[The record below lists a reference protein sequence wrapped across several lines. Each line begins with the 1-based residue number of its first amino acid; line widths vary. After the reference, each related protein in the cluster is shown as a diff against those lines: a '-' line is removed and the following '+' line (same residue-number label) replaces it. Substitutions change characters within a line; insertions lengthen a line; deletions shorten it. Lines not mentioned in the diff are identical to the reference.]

1 MEEPKLAELVDL
13 GKRAVKVA
21 LGRGAEEAEA
31 FLSVS
36 SGASIDIER
45 GQIVRSVKRMDQ
57 GLGVRAVYR
66 KAVGFS
72 YTNTLTDKNI
82 EETAARAFR
91 AARASRSD
99 RNWVKFP
106 SPGKFG
112 APNGTYDK
120 KIVGLSSD
128 ELVETAAVMLG
139 AVEAYDKRV
148 LAVDGGVGTS
158 LFSTVVVNSQGVEA
172 YDRGTAVACS
182 METIARDGA
191 DVTPACYELSAER
204 VYDIDPEGVGAEAA
218 RQAVSSL
225 KAEKIESGVFPV
237 IFAQAAFRSLLYYT
251 LINAVKADY
260 VQRERSALKDK
271 IGEKVASEL
280 VTVYDDGLLE
290 GGLLTRKF
298 DDEGVPCQKTLVID
312 KGVLKNFLY
321 DSYTANKVGAEST
334 GNASRTGLAPYTS
347 TPVLEVSNFRFKE
360 GNRTPEELVGE
371 VDEGLLVYGVQG
383 AHSSNPESGEFS
395 VVATP
400 VWKIEGGNVACAVR
414 GVMLTGVVFDV
425 LRNVSA
431 LGSNVR
437 KMGQLVAPWIR
448 VEDVRA
454 VGRNETFLL

>member
-1 MEEPKLAELVDL
+1 MEEHKLAELIDF
-13 GKRAVKVA
+13 GKRAVKFA
-21 LGRGAEEAEA
+21 LGRGADEAEA

-36 SGASIDIER
+36 SETSIDIER

-72 YTNTLTDKNI
+72 YTNTLTDKKI
-82 EETAARAFR
+82 EEAAARAFR
-91 AARASRSD
+91 AARASKPD
-99 RNWVKFP
+99 KNWMKFP

-112 APNGTYDK
+112 EARGTYDK
-120 KIVGLSSD
+120 RIVDLSSD
-128 ELVETAAVMLG
+128 ELVDVAAVMLG
-139 AVEAYDKRV
+139 KVEDYDKRV
-148 LAVDGGVGTS
+148 LAVDGGVGAS
-158 LFSTVVVNSQGVEA
+158 LFSTAVVNSQGVEA
-172 YDRGTAVACS
+172 CDRGTVVACS

-191 DVTPACYELSAER
+191 DVTPACYEVSAER
-204 VYDIDPEGVGAEAA
+204 VYDIDPEGVGTEAA

-225 KAEKIESGVFPV
+225 KPEKIGSGAFPV

-271 IGEKVASEL
+271 IGEEVASEL

-290 GGLLTRKF
+290 GGLLTGKF
-298 DDEGVPCQKTLVID
+298 DAEGVPCQKTLVID
-312 KGVLKNFLY
+312 KGVLRNFLY

-334 GNASRTGLAPYTS
+334 GNASRTGLASYAS
-347 TPVLEVSNFRFKE
+347 TPVLEASNFRFME
-360 GNRTPEELVGE
+360 GDRSPEELVGE
-371 VDEGLLVYGVQG
+371 VDEGLLVFGVQG

-400 VWKIEGGNVACAVR
+400 VWKIEGGSVVGAVR
-414 GVMLTGVVFDV
+414 GVMLVGVVFDV

-437 KMGQLVAPWIR
+437 KLGQLVAPWIR
-448 VEDVRA
+448 VDNVRA
-454 VGRNETFLL
+454 VGRL

>member
-1 MEEPKLAELVDL
+1 LVAEHKLAELVDF
-13 GKRAVKVA
+13 GERAVKVA
-21 LGRGAEEAEA
+21 LGRGADEAEA

-36 SGASIDIER
+36 SGTSIDIER

-72 YTNTLTDKNI
+72 YTNTLTDKKI
-82 EETAARAFR
+82 EEAAARAFR
-91 AARASRSD
+91 AARASKPD
-99 RNWVKFP
+99 KDWLKFP

-112 APNGTYDK
+112 EARGTYDK
-120 KIVGLSSD
+120 RIVDLSSD
-128 ELVETAAVMLG
+128 ELVDVAAVMLG

-148 LAVDGGVGTS
+148 LAVDGGAGAS
-158 LFSTVVVNSQGVEA
+158 LFSTAVVNSQGVEA
-172 YDRGTAVACS
+172 CDMGTAVACS

-191 DVTPACYELSAER
+191 DVTPACYEVSAER
-204 VYDIDPEGVGAEAA
+204 VYDIDPEGVGTEAA

-225 KAEKIESGVFPV
+225 KAQKIGSGAFPV
-237 IFAQAAFRSLLYYT
+237 IFAQAAFHSLLYYT

-271 IGEKVASEL
+271 IGEEVASEL

-290 GGLLTRKF
+290 GGLLTGKF
-298 DDEGVPCQKTLVID
+298 DGEGVPCQKTLVID

-321 DSYTANKVGAEST
+321 DSYTANKAGAKST
-334 GNASRTGLAPYTS
+334 GNASRTGLASYSS
-347 TPVLEVSNFRFKE
+347 TPTLEASNFRFME
-360 GNRTPEELVGE
+360 GDRSAEELVGE
-371 VDEGLLVYGVQG
+371 VDEGLLVFGVQG

-400 VWKIEGGNVACAVR
+400 VWKIEGGSVAGAVR
-414 GVMLTGVVFDV
+414 GVMLAGVVFDV

-437 KMGQLVAPWIR
+437 KLGQLVAPWIR

-454 VGRNETFLL
+454 VGRL

>member
-1 MEEPKLAELVDL
+1 LVAEPKLAELV
-13 GKRAVKVA
+13 GFGERAVKVA
-21 LGRGAEEAEA
+21 LGRGADEAEA

-36 SGASIDIER
+36 SGTSIDVER
-45 GQIVRSVKRMDQ
+45 GQIVRSIKRMDQ

-82 EETAARAFR
+82 EETAARALK
-91 AARASRSD
+91 AAKASKPD
-99 RNWVKFP
+99 KNWVKFP

-112 APNGTYDK
+112 EARGTYDK
-120 KIVGLSSD
+120 RIVDLSSG
-128 ELVETAAVMLG
+128 ELVDVAAVMLG

-148 LAVDGGVGTS
+148 LAVAGGVGAS
-158 LFSTVVVNSQGVEA
+158 LFSTAVVNSQGVEA
-172 YDRGTAVACS
+172 CDMGTAVACS

-191 DVTPACYELSAER
+191 DVTPACYEVSAER
-204 VYDIDPEGVGAEAA
+204 VYGIDAEGVGTEAA

-225 KAEKIESGVFPV
+225 KAQKIGSGAFPV
-237 IFAQAAFRSLLYYT
+237 IFAQAALHSLLYYT

-260 VQRERSALKDK
+260 VQRERSALKNK

-290 GGLLTRKF
+290 GGLLTGKF
-298 DDEGVPCQKTLVID
+298 DAEGVPCQKTLVID

-321 DSYTANKVGAEST
+321 DSYTANKAGAEST
-334 GNASRTGLAPYTS
+334 GNASRTGLASYAS
-347 TPVLEVSNFRFKE
+347 TPALEASNFRFVE
-360 GNRTPEELVGE
+360 GDRSPDELVGE
-371 VDEGLLVYGVQG
+371 VDNGLLVFGVQG

-400 VWKIEGGNVACAVR
+400 VWKIEGGEVAGAVR
-414 GVMLTGVVFDV
+414 GVMLAGVVFDV

-437 KMGQLVAPWIR
+437 KLGQLVAPWVR

-454 VGRNETFLL
+454 VGGL